1 MDDLSTGGFEVEV
14 VGCFELSLG
23 IGLEEAW
30 KDFPGISEVVG
41 FERRRGTLVVTGLEG
56 SGFAFGVVPT
66 GLGEL

>member
-1 MDDLSTGGFEVEV
+1 MYSELSTRATGMDDLSTGGFEVEV

-41 FERRRGTLVVTGLEG
+41 FERR
-56 SGFAFGVVPT
+56 
-66 GLGEL
+66 